1 MVNDGEPDPAC
12 LERDGVTTMDQRL
25 SPSARNDAEHER
37 LSALVDGECDAQEV
51 ARFTRQWGGDALL
64 QQRWQ
69 TYHLIG
75 DALRS
80 DELARHHS
88 GDAFMQGLRARLA
101 QEPVVLAP
109 TALRTPTRK
118 ARWLRPISAAAGV
131 VAVAGT
137 VWLLPMRQPIG
148 EPQAL
153 ASRSAPVV
161 TAVAPAGLAGDRVV
175 RKNGLDPYLSA
186 HQQFQSAAAI
196 APMSGYLRHADYDA
210 TRH

>member
-1 MVNDGEPDPAC
+1 
-12 LERDGVTTMDQRL
+12 MDQRL
-25 SPSARNDAEHER
+25 SPTPCNDAEHER
-37 LSALVDGECDAQEV
+37 LSALVDGECDAQEA
-51 ARFTRQWGGDALL
+51 ARFARQWGGDTQL

-80 DELARHHS
+80 DELARHRS
-88 GDAFMQGLRARLA
+88 GDAFMLGLRARLA

-109 TALRTPTRK
+109 VPQSPTARK
-118 ARWLRPISAAAGV
+118 ARWLRPVSAAAGV
-131 VAVAGT
+131 VAVAGS

-148 EPQAL
+148 EPQTL

-161 TAVAPAGLAGDRVV
+161 TAVAPAGLVGDRVV
-175 RKNGLDPYLSA
+175 RKGGLDPYLSA